1 MSEHKFY
8 PEIPGLVSSKRR
20 YLQEIYVIFLCF
32 SLVSKCDISLAAESV
47 NQNETPWT
55 GISVI
60 QGYPKRYHQGYNWT
74 TTPTTRNPEIDNEI
88 HFLAKRKSQVA
99 PTTFPSLS
107 MDGWKPIEATSS
119 YQNSSVHE
127 KSQQDDPVVVVGK
140 PVETNVGEITLRQS
154 MTFSSAKNSS
164 RLDVPDEAARK
175 SFYVPLNPKYSFLA
189 ALLAGTRKLIGFI
202 AFNQL
207 SMNFTNLTFF
217 LYIVAP
223 FVSIVSLWSQKCW
236 SSYGGDLGT
245 CYTA

>member
-1 MSEHKFY
+1 MSEQKCYHQ
-8 PEIPGLVSSKRR
+8 IPGLVSSKRR

-32 SLVSKCDISLAAESV
+32 SLVSKSDLSLAAESV

-74 TTPTTRNPEIDNEI
+74 TTPTTRNPKIDNEI
-88 HFLAKRKSQVA
+88 HFLAKRKSHVA
-99 PTTFPSLS
+99 PATFPSLS

-119 YQNSSVHE
+119 YQNSSVQATPRIE
-127 KSQQDDPVVVVGK
+127 NDPLVVIGK

-207 SMNFTNLTFF
+207 SINFKSLTFLF
-217 LYIVAP
+217 
-223 FVSIVSLWSQKCW
+223 
-236 SSYGGDLGT
+236 
-245 CYTA
+245 